1 MTILNHANT
10 KLTFINYRAVDPKES
25 TCDKKFIS
33 YDLQRMKQ
41 TYISAYDVKINRWLK
56 AMDLYDKDITAHTLR
71 VTALSLELARFM
83 GLGNDELAFIQYGTL
98 LHDIGKLGIPNT
110 IIHKPSKL
118 SAYEYRVVQ
127 QHPLYAHE
135 WIKKGDDYH
144 PAKVIPLY
152 HHEKWNG
159 MGYPFGL
166 KGKEIPLLARIVA
179 VVDVWDAV
187 TSDRPYR
194 KAMSNERAIDLIYS
208 ESGNHFEPEIVDAF
222 LQLGV
227 YEAQRLS

>member
-25 TCDKKFIS
+25 TCDKKFIT
-33 YDLQRMKQ
+33 YDLQKMKQ
-41 TYISAYDVKINRWLK
+41 NFISAYDVKINRWVK
-56 AMDLYDKDITAHTLR
+56 AMDLYDQDITAHTLR

-83 GLGNDELAFIQYGTL
+83 GLGNDELIYIQYGTL

-135 WIKKGDDYH
+135 WIQKGDDYL

-159 MGYPFGL
+159 TGYPFGL
-166 KGKEIPLLARIVA
+166 EGKEIPLLARIVA

-208 ESGNHFEPEIVDAF
+208 ESGNHFEPEVVDAF
-222 LQLGV
+222 LQLGI

>member
-1 MTILNHANT
+1 MTILNHHTT
-10 KLTFINYRAVDPKES
+10 KLTFINFREVNPETS
-25 TCDKKFIS
+25 IIDKKFIS

-41 TYISAYDVKINRWLK
+41 MFVSLYDAKICRWLK
-56 AMDLYDKDITAHTLR
+56 AMDLYDQEITAHTLR

-83 GLGNDELAFIQYGTL
+83 GLERDELIYIQYGTL
-98 LHDIGKLGIPNT
+98 LHDIGKLGIPNS

-127 QHPLYAHE
+127 QHPIYAHE
-135 WIKKGDDYH
+135 WIAKGADYE

-152 HHEKWNG
+152 HHEKWSG
-159 MGYPFGL
+159 MGYPYGL
-166 KGKEIPLLARIVA
+166 KGKEIPVLARIVA
-179 VVDVWDAV
+179 IVDVWDAI

-194 KAMSNERAIDLIYS
+194 KAMSNERSINLIRS
-208 ESGNHFEPEIVDAF
+208 EAGNHFDPEVVDAF

-227 YEAQRLS
+227 YEAQRLN